1 MFMNKLVKHVQYGL
15 LVIVFAADTRTRT
28 VEE

>member
-15 LVIVFAADTRTRT
+15 VFVFAADTWTRT